1 MRLDR
6 ERNRRIG
13 GRMRH
18 LKTALLASVVLYMAG
33 ITSLRAFQRDI
44 MYFPDGLPRVPP
56 SQYEMLDGVQEISF
70 TTADGVE
77 LVAWYATAPASRP
90 TVVMFHGNGGSL
102 RGERYRLKHFMDAR
116 MGVLLVAYRGYSGN
130 AGSPSEQGLYADARA
145 ALDWLEASGVASE
158 SIVLYGISL
167 GSGVATKMAA
177 ERDLGAVV
185 LESPYTST
193 VDVAAWRFPV
203 VPVTWL
209 MEDRFE
215 SLARIGSI
223 TEPLLVMHGDRDSV
237 VPQRFGRRLFD
248 AANEP
253 KQGFWPRGLGHNDIF
268 DNGGFDT
275 ALAFIER
282 TMGVPVETQKAAST
296 GW

>member
-1 MRLDR
+1 MRYL
-6 ERNRRIG
+6 
-13 GRMRH
+13 M
-18 LKTALLASVVLYMAG
+18 TALLAAVALYVAG
-33 ITSLRAFQRDI
+33 ITTLWAFQRDL

-56 SQYEMLDGVQEISF
+56 SHYAMLDGVREVSF
-70 TTADGVE
+70 TTADGLD
-77 LVAWYATAPASRP
+77 LVAWYAPPPPNQP

-102 RGERYRLKHFMDAR
+102 RGERYRLKHFKDAQ
-116 MGVLLVAYRGYSGN
+116 MGALLLAYRGYSGN

-145 ALDWLEASGVASE
+145 ALDWLEASGVESE

-177 ERDLGAVV
+177 ERDVGAIV

-203 VPVTWL
+203 VPVSWL

-215 SLARIGSI
+215 SLARIRAI
-223 TEPLLVMHGDRDSV
+223 REPLLVMHGDGDFV
-237 VPQRFGRRLFD
+237 VPQRFGRRLFE
-248 AANEP
+248 AANQP
-253 KQGFWPRGLGHNDIF
+253 KQGFWPGGLGHNDIF

-275 ALAFIER
+275 ALEFIRR
-282 TMGVPVETQKAAST
+282 TMNVPVDTRAVAT
-296 GW
+296 GG

>member
-1 MRLDR
+1 MRQVTKVAFLAALVLYLA
-6 ERNRRIG
+6 G
-13 GRMRH
+13 V
-18 LKTALLASVVLYMAG
+18 TALW
-33 ITSLRAFQRDI
+33 AFQRDL

-56 SQYEMLDGVQEISF
+56 SHYEMLDGVQEISF

-77 LVAWYATAPASRP
+77 LVAWYAAAPP
-90 TVVMFHGNGGSL
+90 TGATIVMFHGNGGSL
-102 RGERYRLKHFMDAR
+102 RGERYRLKQFKDAR
-116 MGVLLVAYRGYSGN
+116 MGVLLLAYRGYSGN

-145 ALDWLEASGVASE
+145 ALDWLQASGVESE

-177 ERDLGAVV
+177 ERDVGAVV

-203 VPVTWL
+203 VPVSWL

-223 TEPLLVMHGDRDSV
+223 TEPLLVMHGDGDV
-237 VPQRFGRRLFD
+237 VIPQRFGRQLFE

-253 KQGFWPRGLGHNDIF
+253 KQGFWPQGLGHNDIF
-268 DNGGFDT
+268 DNGGFVT
-275 ALAFIER
+275 VLEFIER
-282 TMGVPVETQKAAST
+282 TMNVRVETPKGPSA
-296 GW
+296 GG

>member
-1 MRLDR
+1 MRY
-6 ERNRRIG
+6 
-13 GRMRH
+13 
-18 LKTALLASVVLYMAG
+18 LKKVSIAAVIAGVALYLAG
-33 ITSLRAFQRDI
+33 ITALWAFQRDL

-56 SQYEMLDGVQEISF
+56 SYYEMLDGVQEVSF
-70 TTADGVE
+70 TTADGLE
-77 LVAWYATAPASRP
+77 LVSWYAPAPANRP
-90 TVVMFHGNGGSL
+90 TVVLFHGNGGSL
-102 RGERYRLKHFMDAR
+102 RGERYRLKHFKDAGL
-116 MGVLLVAYRGYSGN
+116 GVLLLAYRGYSGN
-130 AGSPSEQGLYADARA
+130 GGSPSEQGLYADARA
-145 ALDWLEASGVASE
+145 ALDWLQTNGVDGR

-177 ERDLGAVV
+177 EREVGAVV

-203 VPVTWL
+203 VPVSWL

-223 TEPLLVMHGDRDSV
+223 TEPVLVIHGDKDFV
-237 VPQRFGRRLFD
+237 VPQRFGKQLFE

-253 KQGFWPRGLGHNDIF
+253 KQGFWPHGVGHNDVF

-275 ALAFIER
+275 ALEFIRR
-282 TMGVPVETQKAAST
+282 TMHVPAETPNAASA
-296 GW
+296 G

>member
-1 MRLDR
+1 
-6 ERNRRIG
+6 
-13 GRMRH
+13 MRH
-18 LKTALLASVVLYMAG
+18 LKTAFLSALVLYLAG
-33 ITSLRAFQRDI
+33 VTALWAFQRDL
-44 MYFPDGLPRVPP
+44 MYFPDGLPRLPP
-56 SQYEMLDGVQEISF
+56 SHYEMLDGVQEISF

-77 LVAWYATAPASRP
+77 LVAWYAPAPPNGA
-90 TVVMFHGNGGSL
+90 TIVMFHGNGGSL
-102 RGERYRLKHFMDAR
+102 RGERYRLKRFKDAR
-116 MGVLLVAYRGYSGN
+116 MGALLLAYRGYSGN

-145 ALDWLEASGVASE
+145 ALDWLQASGVESE

-177 ERDLGAVV
+177 ERDVGAVV

-203 VPVTWL
+203 VPVRWL

-223 TEPLLVMHGDRDSV
+223 TEPLLVMHGDRDV
-237 VPQRFGRRLFD
+237 VIPQRFGRQLFE

-253 KQGFWPRGLGHNDIF
+253 KQGFWPHGLGHNEIF
-268 DNGGFDT
+268 DNGGFVT
-275 ALAFIER
+275 ALEFIER
-282 TMGVPVETQKAAST
+282 TMNVPVETPRGPST
-296 GW
+296 GG